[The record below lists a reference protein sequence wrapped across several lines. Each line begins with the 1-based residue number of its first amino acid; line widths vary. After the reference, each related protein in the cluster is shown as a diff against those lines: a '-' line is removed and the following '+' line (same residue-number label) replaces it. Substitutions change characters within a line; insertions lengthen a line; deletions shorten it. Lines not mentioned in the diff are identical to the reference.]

1 MQIVTLPECV
11 KSSSRRWMIHG
22 VIGNT
27 IRNQFVLL
35 GHAMG
40 VPLPN
45 IASWYYKDGLK
56 EY

>member
-1 MQIVTLPECV
+1 
-11 KSSSRRWMIHG
+11 MIHG

-35 GHAMG
+35 GHAIG

-45 IASWYYKDGLK
+45 IAAWYYKDGLK